1 MLKILKLQIQF
12 KQNINLS
19 IDLKDVAKTT
29 HMNKWA
35 VFFNDSKKVFKYLF
49 FTFLSLVLG
58 LVAVKGFSVQ
68 ANSKCIFENRFV
80 ASSKFTD
87 FFERL
92 KNLFVGNEKDKNQNR
107 EQSVYLGGYPLG
119 FTLECDGVLI
129 VAIGDVETEN
139 GAVRPSKNKNI
150 REGDVLYSI
159 NGTII
164 KSATH
169 LHGLLNSQKAFE
181 IANIVIKRG
190 KEIINETIVP
200 VKEVPSNM
208 YRLGFWIRDNAA
220 GVGTLTYVRADN
232 KRFGALGH
240 PVQDVDTGK
249 LLPVS
254 GGNIYKCN
262 IVGYNKGT
270 RGNPGELRGLFLRT
284 GATIGTLDN
293 NNEYGVYG
301 TISEEYVAKLG
312 DPVKVAFRDQ
322 VKTGKAKILCTIDG
336 TIPKEYDIEIVK
348 LSHQSKSDKKS
359 MVIKV
364 VDKELI
370 SKTGGIVQGMSGSP
384 IIQNGKLVG
393 AVTHVFVSDP
403 TKGFGVYIDW
413 MIDN

>member
-1 MLKILKLQIQF
+1 
-12 KQNINLS
+12 
-19 IDLKDVAKTT
+19 
-29 HMNKWA
+29 MNVRV
-35 VFFNDSKKVFKYLF
+35 VFFNCSKKVLKRFCF
-49 FTFLSLVLG
+49 IVLSLVLSLSIIG
-58 LVAVKGFSVQ
+58 GFGFQVQ
-68 ANSKCIFENRFV
+68 SECLAESTFV
-80 ASSKFTD
+80 ASSRIDD
-87 FFERL
+87 FFEKL
-92 KNLFVGNEKDKNQNR
+92 KNLFGGKDKKEPNKR
-107 EQSVYLGGYPLG
+107 EQKVYLGGYPLG

-129 VAIGDVETEN
+129 VSIGDVETEN
-139 GAVRPSKNKNI
+139 GSVRPSKNKNI
-150 REGDVLYSI
+150 KEGDVLYSI
-159 NGTII
+159 NGMVI

-169 LHGLLNSQKAFE
+169 LHGLLNSQNSMQN
-181 IANIVIKRG
+181 ANIVIKRG
-190 KEIINETIVP
+190 KETINETITP
-200 VKEVPSNM
+200 AREIPSNM

-220 GVGTLTYVRADN
+220 GVGTLTYVREDN
-232 KRFGALGH
+232 QRFGALGH

-262 IVGYNKGT
+262 IVGYNRGT

-284 GATIGTLDN
+284 GTNIGTLDN

-301 TISEEYVAKLG
+301 TISEDYVKKLG
-312 DPVKVAFRDQ
+312 MPVDVAFRDE

-359 MVIKV
+359 MVLKII
-364 VDKELI
+364 DKELI

-413 MIDN
+413 MIDNWFWFI

>member
-1 MLKILKLQIQF
+1 
-12 KQNINLS
+12 
-19 IDLKDVAKTT
+19 
-29 HMNKWA
+29 MNKRV
-35 VFFNDSKKVFKYLF
+35 VFFNGAKKVLKHFCFVVFALV
-49 FTFLSLVLG
+49 LSLVI
-58 LVAVKGFSVQ
+58 VNSFNVQ
-68 ANSKCIFENRFV
+68 EQTECIAENSFI

-92 KNLFVGNEKDKNQNR
+92 KNLFGGKDKDENKGK

-139 GAVRPSKNKNI
+139 GTVRPSKNKNI
-150 REGDVLYSI
+150 KEGDVLYSI
-159 NGTII
+159 NGNVI
-164 KSATH
+164 KSASH
-169 LHGLLNSQKAFE
+169 LHGLLNSQNSPQ
-181 IANIVIKRG
+181 ISNIVIKRG
-190 KEIINETIVP
+190 KETINETIEP
-200 VKEVPSNM
+200 AKEIPSNM
-208 YRLGFWIRDNAA
+208 KRLGFWIRDNAA

-284 GATIGTLDN
+284 GTTIGELDN
-293 NNEYGVYG
+293 NNDYGVYG
-301 TISEEYVAKLG
+301 TISEDFVSRLG

-359 MVIKV
+359 MVIKIT
-364 VDKELI
+364 DKELI

>member
-1 MLKILKLQIQF
+1 MPKSLKRQIQF
-12 KQNINLS
+12 KQNIKLS

-29 HMNKWA
+29 HMNKRV
-35 VFFNDSKKVFKYLF
+35 VFFNGAKKICKYLC
-49 FTFLSLVLG
+49 FTILSLVLT
-58 LVAVKGFSVQ
+58 LVAVNGFGVQ
-68 ANSKCIFENRFV
+68 NINECGVENRFV

-92 KNLFVGNEKDKNQNR
+92 KNLFGGNEKNNNQNR

-129 VAIGDVETEN
+129 VAIGDVETEK
-139 GAVRPSKNKNI
+139 GSVCPSKNKNI
-150 REGDVLYSI
+150 KEGDVLYSI

-169 LHGLLNSQKAFE
+169 LHGLLNSQNAPE
-181 IANIVIKRG
+181 ISNIIIKRG

-200 VKEVPSNM
+200 AKEVPSNM

-301 TISEEYVAKLG
+301 SISEDYVSRLG
-312 DPVKVAFRDQ
+312 ESVKVAFRNE

-336 TIPKEYDIEIVK
+336 TLPKEYDIEIVK

-359 MVIKV
+359 MVIKIT
-364 VDKELI
+364 DKELI

-384 IIQNGKLVG
+384 IVQNGKLVG